1 MAGYLQINFWTF
13 GLALAVVSLPVFFLR
28 ENNPRWAWAYV
39 FLILLMLVTFYR
51 TGVAA
56 MANYFSR
63 ALKG

>member
-13 GLALAVVSLPVFFLR
+13 GLALAIVAVPVFFLR

-39 FLILLMLVTFYR
+39 ALILLMLAITYR

>member
-13 GLALAVVSLPVFFLR
+13 GLALAVVAAPVFFLR
-28 ENNPRWAWAYV
+28 DSNPRWAWAYV

-51 TGVAA
+51 AGVMTFASF
-56 MANYFSR
+56 FSR